1 MVTEQ
6 LLGDREV
13 MDETILHISET
24 YRGILQYELK
34 QDITLHKK
42 F

>member
-1 MVTEQ
+1 
-6 LLGDREV
+6 

-24 YRGILQYELK
+24 YRGILRYELK

-42 F
+42 FLIGGMDPW